1 MPLLVVVRGATALLA
16 ACAGRPKTLRESLL
30 AANAGV
36 SSTARTANKPK
47 TDKILD
53 INEDTVAGSLQ

>member
-1 MPLLVVVRGATALLA
+1 LLA